1 LAERE
6 STDNEPAG
14 SEPFVAPDAR
24 PNITFKRVRREVP
37 ESPPTSGRR
46 RWRLLVTAGV
56 VLVLLATAGWV
67 GVRGRQASGHL
78 HRSAQL
84 FGQLQRELQRG
95 DTDAGRVTLAS
106 LQRELHAA
114 RDETGGPAWRMSSA
128 LPKLG
133 DDLDAVHTIAAALD
147 DLARDALPALV
158 DVAAGVESAMLAPVD
173 GRFDVAVLAAAAPR
187 ITRAAEVIQA
197 ARDRIAAIRTAGLA
211 PQVRT
216 AVPELLH
223 GLDRASSVAG
233 PAARAAR
240 LLPSLL
246 GASGPRSYLVLFQ
259 NLAEVRATGGMPG
272 AFVVVEADHG
282 AVRIVDQGT
291 AAATLRT
298 FDAPVLPLSED
309 LADLYTERLGMFP
322 ADVNLTPD
330 FPTAAGLAR
339 EMYRVRTGRTVDG
352 VLATD
357 PVALSYLLRAT
368 GPVQPPTGAPL
379 TADTAVRTLLSEVYL
394 TMPAPQQ
401 QDAYFAGA
409 ARAVFDAL
417 IGRRAD
423 PRLAVLAL
431 ARAAEERR
439 LLMWS
444 ANPAEQEEI
453 GRTVLAGALP
463 TDDGAAPT
471 VGVFLNDGSGAK
483 LGYYL
488 THAATL
494 TVGAC
499 MEDGTRELRLRVELG
514 STAPSSGL
522 PPSVLG
528 LGLSGAPYTV
538 RTNVVVFSPV
548 GGAVVDATLDGAPVE
563 MGTGV
568 EQARAV
574 SVATVD
580 LPPGVRKTLD
590 MTILTDVLPQSGA
603 GASEAMRPVL
613 RTTPGIT
620 PWSVSVTPGPPCGK

>member
-1 LAERE
+1 
-6 STDNEPAG
+6 
-14 SEPFVAPDAR
+14 
-24 PNITFKRVRREVP
+24 
-37 ESPPTSGRR
+37 
-46 RWRLLVTAGV
+46 
-56 VLVLLATAGWV
+56 
-67 GVRGRQASGHL
+67 
-78 HRSAQL
+78 
-84 FGQLQRELQRG
+84 
-95 DTDAGRVTLAS
+95 
-106 LQRELHAA
+106 
-114 RDETGGPAWRMSSA
+114 
-128 LPKLG
+128 
-133 DDLDAVHTIAAALD
+133 
-147 DLARDALPALV
+147 
-158 DVAAGVESAMLAPVD
+158 
-173 GRFDVAVLAAAAPR
+173 
-187 ITRAAEVIQA
+187 
-197 ARDRIAAIRTAGLA
+197 
-211 PQVRT
+211 
-216 AVPELLH
+216 
-223 GLDRASSVAG
+223 
-233 PAARAAR
+233 
-240 LLPSLL
+240 
-246 GASGPRSYLVLFQ
+246 
-259 NLAEVRATGGMPG
+259 MPG

-309 LADLYTERLGMFP
+309 LSDLYTDRLGRFP

-330 FPTAAGLAR
+330 FATAAGLAR
-339 EMYRVRTGRTVDG
+339 EMYRIRTGRTVDG
-352 VLATD
+352 VVATD

-368 GPVQPPTGAPL
+368 GPVTPPTGAPL
-379 TADTAVRTLLSEVYL
+379 TADTAVRMLLSEVYL
-394 TMPAPQQ
+394 TMPAPEQ

-463 TDDGAAPT
+463 AEDGAAPT

-488 THAATL
+488 THAAAL

-528 LGLSGAPYTV
+528 LGLSGAPYTL

-548 GGAVVDATLDGAPVE
+548 GGAVVDATLDGAPLE
-563 MGTGV
+563 LGTGV

-590 MTILTDVLPQSGA
+590 MTILTDVLPPAGAGSGA
-603 GASEAMRPVL
+603 GVAEPMRPVL

-620 PWSVSVTPGPPCGK
+620 PWALRVTPGPACGK